1 MSSAQS
7 QVEVVLPCLDE
18 ADGLRWLLPRIP
30 SGVAVIV
37 ADNGSSDD
45 SVQIARDHG
54 ARVVSVPQ
62 RGYGAACHAGLLAA
76 QADVVALMDADGSC
90 DPAQLDRVAE
100 PVVDGSFDLMI
111 GARQPL
117 GRRAQPW
124 RLRIANRVL
133 AARLNAR
140 TGLALHDL
148 GPMRAA
154 RRIGLLGLELND
166 RRSGYPAETVVR
178 AADDG
183 WRIGEAWVDYHPRHG
198 RSKVTG
204 TLRGAWQ
211 AVRDMT
217 AVIDQPPSSS
227 AST

>member
-1 MSSAQS
+1 MSSATP

-18 ADGLRWLLPRIP
+18 ADGLRWLLPRVRP
-30 SGVAVIV
+30 GVAVIV

-45 SVQIARDHG
+45 SVLIARDHG

-90 DPAQLDRVAE
+90 DPSQLDRLVV
-100 PVVDGSFDLMI
+100 PVMDGSFDLMI

-117 GRRAQPW
+117 ERRAQPW
-124 RLRIANRVL
+124 RLRVANRVL
-133 AARLNAR
+133 AARLNSR

-154 RRIGLLGLELND
+154 RRIGLLGLQLND

-183 WRIGEAWVDYHPRHG
+183 WRIGESWVDYHPRHG